1 MAHHYGIMEAS
12 PDKQST
18 VQSGNRSSKLLTL
31 FNFYWQKF
39 LYKTKVIE
47 REEEMLEQ
55 KLKVLESEVKLKKM
69 RGKID
74 TFS

>member
-1 MAHHYGIMEAS
+1 MEV
-12 PDKQST
+12 PQEQQST
-18 VQSGNRSSKLLTL
+18 NSPNRSSKILAL

-39 LYKTKVIE
+39 LYKTRVIE

-69 RGKID
+69 RHKID